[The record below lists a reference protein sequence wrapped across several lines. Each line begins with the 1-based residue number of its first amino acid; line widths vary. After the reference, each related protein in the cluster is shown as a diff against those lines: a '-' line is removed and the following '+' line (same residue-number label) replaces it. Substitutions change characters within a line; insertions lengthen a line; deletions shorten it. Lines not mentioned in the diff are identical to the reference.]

1 MTKSFGCSDAGVDCK
16 WTTTA
21 DTEEEIM
28 EKIKEH
34 ARNDHGFTEIPQDRV
49 RPIPHRA
56 RERIRKGEAVGLR
69 RCRTRIHSVSERRCY
84 DAFAQ

>member
-21 DTEEEIM
+21 NTEEEIM

-34 ARNDHGFTEIPQDRV
+34 ARNDHGFTEIPQDIAKKV
-49 RPIPHRA
+49 KTAI
-56 RERIRKGEAVGLR
+56 KDV
-69 RCRTRIHSVSERRCY
+69 
-84 DAFAQ
+84 

>member
-28 EKIKEH
+28 EKVKEH
-34 ARNDHGFTEIPQDRV
+34 ANNVHGFKEIPQDLADKV
-49 RPIPHRA
+49 KSAIK
-56 RERIRKGEAVGLR
+56 E
-69 RCRTRIHSVSERRCY
+69 
-84 DAFAQ
+84 Q

>member
-1 MTKSFGCSDAGVDCK
+1 MTKSFGCSDAGVDCN

-34 ARNDHGFTEIPQDRV
+34 AQKDHGFSEIPSDLGEKVKKAIRDR
-49 RPIPHRA
+49 
-56 RERIRKGEAVGLR
+56 
-69 RCRTRIHSVSERRCY
+69 
-84 DAFAQ
+84 